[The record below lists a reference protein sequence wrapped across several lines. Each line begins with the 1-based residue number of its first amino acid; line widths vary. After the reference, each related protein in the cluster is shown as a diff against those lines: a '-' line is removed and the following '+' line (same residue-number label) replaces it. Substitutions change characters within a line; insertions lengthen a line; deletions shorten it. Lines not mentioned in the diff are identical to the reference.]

1 MVQITKDKVAKYLKN
16 SYHMTDLNTPRK
28 FENAVN
34 RTYEELVEIYNRPLV
49 KEMVIKME
57 WKNNRHYGWN
67 PSAVA
72 LVKYVNGKTTVFE
85 AKAKVASGG
94 YAKDIHVI
102 ELLMN
107 KAAKQNLY
115 HKRLSAYKDVRQGLQ
130 EVGKGFYVD
139 KSGLFPFYEIGS
151 KSGKFSFFTI
161 DHTVDSQVY
170 DEFVIKFR

>member
-16 SYHMTDLNTPRK
+16 SYRMAELNTPRK

-34 RTYEELVEIYNRPLV
+34 RIYEELVEIYNRPLV

-72 LVKYVNGKTTVFE
+72 LVKYVNGKTAVFE

-102 ELLMN
+102 EMLLN
-107 KAAKQNLY
+107 KAATQNLY
-115 HKRLSAYKDVRQGLQ
+115 HKRLSAYTDVRKGL
-130 EVGKGFYVD
+130 EMKGKGFHVGD
-139 KSGLFPFYEIGS
+139 SGLYPYYDIGS

-161 DHTVDSQVY
+161 DHTVDSRVY